1 MSLPISYHWRNLFV
15 RKSTTLLTILVVAA
29 VVAVFCWMLNFAAAL
44 HGSLAMANDD
54 HKLIVLKRGATAES
68 NSAIVAE
75 DFNRLSQLGGV
86 ELDPAGHAILSP
98 EMVVQVLVPRVRD
111 GGKTSANVAV
121 RGVTLDAL
129 KVHRNVRL
137 LGPMFSTAEPQ
148 VVVGVAAA
156 RQFAGLQVGQTIR
169 LGYSGTS
176 NYRIVAHFTAD
187 GGPMESEIWGYLP
200 AMMNAYNRNMYSSVS
215 LRLDDSTDPK
225 GAITQ
230 VEGPAIGLSAQTEP
244 DYWRGQ
250 AKFVRVYLAIAYVL
264 LAIMC
269 VAAVF
274 SIANT
279 MFSSVAGRTGEI
291 AMLRTIGFT
300 RRHILTG
307 FVLEAVLLSLI
318 GGALGCLACTVWL
331 RLAGSDKDVYGA
343 NTFSSMA
350 FEIRMV
356 PGTVVAALISVAAV
370 GMIGA
375 VVPAFR
381 AARLGVVSALRET

>member
-1 MSLPISYHWRNLFV
+1 MSLPITYHWRNLFV
-15 RKSTTLLTILVVAA
+15 RRSTTLLTVLVVAA

-44 HGSLAMANDD
+44 RNSLAMANDT

-68 NSAIVAE
+68 NSAIIVE
-75 DFNRLSQLGGV
+75 DFNKLSQLNGV
-86 ELDPAGHAILSP
+86 ELDPTGHAILSP

-121 RGVTLDAL
+121 RGVTLDAMQ
-129 KVHRNVRL
+129 VHRNVRL

-148 VVVGVAAA
+148 VIVGVAAA
-156 RQFAGLQVGQTIR
+156 RQFAGLQVGQTIK
-169 LGYSGTS
+169 LGYSGAS

-215 LRLDDSTDPK
+215 LRLTDSVDPRA
-225 GAITQ
+225 AIAQ

-250 AKFVRVYLAIAYVL
+250 ARFVRVYLAIAYVL
-264 LAIMC
+264 IAIMC
-269 VAAVF
+269 VAAIL

-279 MFSSVAGRTGEI
+279 MFSSVAGRTREI
-291 AMLRTIGFT
+291 AMLRTIGFN

-307 FVLEAVLLSLI
+307 FMLEAVLLSLI
-318 GGALGCLACTVWL
+318 GGALGCVACAAWL
-331 RLAGSDKDVYGA
+331 HLAGSDKDVYGA

-356 PGTVVAALISVAAV
+356 PGTVVAALLSVTVVAIV
-370 GMIGA
+370 GA
-375 VVPAFR
+375 FVPAFR
-381 AARLGVVSALRET
+381 AARLGVVWALRET